1 MGYLSHELKLNQKQN
16 IMSSVDAPVIERVYV
31 KDLSF
36 DHELW
41 DNEIK
46 YYRNELEIFEHRL
59 EQDVVRLS
67 DNDAF
72 RELEHFQNQF
82 IRQNEVLDILNKRV
96 RQNRKAITRESV
108 EGVVDNNT
116 QLISEYRALRDEF
129 ETFEKIYADLKK
141 KFVDFNHKHF

>member
-1 MGYLSHELKLNQKQN
+1 
-16 IMSSVDAPVIERVYV
+16 MSSEVLPVEKRVYV

-41 DNEIK
+41 DNEMK
-46 YYRNELEIFEHRL
+46 FYRNELEIFDHRL

-67 DNDAF
+67 EQEAL

-96 RQNRKAITRESV
+96 RQNRKSITRNSV
-108 EGVVDNNT
+108 DGEIKNNDE
-116 QLISEYRALRDEF
+116 IINEYNSLRDEF
-129 ETFEKIYADLKK
+129 ETFERIYADLKK
-141 KFVDFNHKHF
+141 NFLDFNHKHF